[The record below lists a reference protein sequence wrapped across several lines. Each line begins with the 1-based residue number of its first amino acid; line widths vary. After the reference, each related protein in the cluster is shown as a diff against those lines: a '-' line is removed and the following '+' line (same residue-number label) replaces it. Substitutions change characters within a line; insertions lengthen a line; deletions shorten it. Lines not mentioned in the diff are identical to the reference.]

1 MKKKRFFLWF
11 DEKKRFFLRFIGFLG
26 GVELS
31 LIEVLNSLGN
41 ISSRRTPISSICLPS
56 PANTTGSTPE
66 PQVPYG
72 HEIGQSK
79 DKI

>member
-31 LIEVLNSLGN
+31 LIEVLNFFFHWE
-41 ISSRRTPISSICLPS
+41 ISPHEEHPSAAYVCPVQQTLPDQLRT
-56 PANTTGSTPE
+56 TST
-66 PQVPYG
+66 
-72 HEIGQSK
+72 IWA
-79 DKI
+79 